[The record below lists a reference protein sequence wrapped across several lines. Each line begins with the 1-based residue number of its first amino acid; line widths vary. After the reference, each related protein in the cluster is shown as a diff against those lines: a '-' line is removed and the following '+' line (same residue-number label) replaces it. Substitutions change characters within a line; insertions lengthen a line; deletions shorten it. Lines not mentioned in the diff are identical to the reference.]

1 MKLSEVEQRSLS
13 SELERLRSNVLESR
27 KVYYA
32 HRGVYEDYCEAKAQE
47 LSERYSDYVGKYVGI
62 RFYSG
67 RVGEGEKT
75 SYVVGYFHGFCYSR
89 SITDYGGIRP
99 VLRADDG
106 RGHELLRKVDI
117 MLIGTYEEMES
128 IEVLPRKRK
137 EFVR

>member
-1 MKLSEVEQRSLS
+1 MKLNEAEQRSLL
-13 SELERLRSNVLESR
+13 SELERLRSNVSESR
-27 KVYYA
+27 RNYYA
-32 HRGVYEDYCEAKAQE
+32 NQGVYEDYCEEKAQE
-47 LSERYSDYVGKYVGI
+47 LSERYSDYDGKYVGI

-67 RVGEGEKT
+67 RAGEGEKT
-75 SYVVGYFHGFCYSR
+75 SYVVGYFHGFCFSR

-128 IEVLPRKRK
+128 IEVLPRKKRGV
-137 EFVR
+137 VR